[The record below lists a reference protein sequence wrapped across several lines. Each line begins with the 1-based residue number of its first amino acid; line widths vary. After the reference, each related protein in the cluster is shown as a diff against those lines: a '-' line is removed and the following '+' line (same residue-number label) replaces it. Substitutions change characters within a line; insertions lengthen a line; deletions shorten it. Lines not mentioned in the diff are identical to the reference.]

1 MKYKL
6 FLNLLIITLLS
17 PAQNDQNEDSSPQE
31 RYNEYKGNKLDGMM
45 GIQLGYHP
53 ANFNTIIYTI
63 GGFPRHNFVAPKD
76 WFSISAGAPVQFGFD
91 LLSGNA
97 GTFVSFTSDLPA
109 VVDINLGA
117 QSTTDSEYYIG
128 GFIGGGVNYNL
139 SYFLYNNQK
148 IVSHS
153 FGPIVHA
160 GLKWLYKERP
170 VGFRVS
176 YLKGVINNAEK
187 DEWLVNDTEDLY
199 PTFITLNVTYGIL

>member
-1 MKYKL
+1 MKYIL
-6 FLNLLIITLLS
+6 FLNLLIIALLS
-17 PAQNDQNEDSSPQE
+17 PAQKMQNEGLGSQGK
-31 RYNEYKGNKLDGMM
+31 YNEYKGNKLDGMM

-63 GGFPRHNFVAPKD
+63 GGFPRYNFVAPKD
-76 WFSISAGAPVQFGFD
+76 WFSISAGAPVQVGFD
-91 LLSGNA
+91 LLSSNA
-97 GTFVSFTSDLPA
+97 GTFVSFTSDLP
-109 VVDINLGA
+109 VVIDINLGA

-128 GFIGGGVNYNL
+128 GFIGGGLNYNL
-139 SYFLYNNQK
+139 SYFLYNTQK

-153 FGPIVHA
+153 FGPVVHA
-160 GLKWLYKERP
+160 GLRWLYRERP
-170 VGFRVS
+170 VGFRIS